1 MNRWLYQWL
10 SALLGTGVTV
20 MVLVTLFYILIP
32 SK

>member
-1 MNRWLYQWL
+1 MNRWLYQWF

-20 MVLVTLFYILIP
+20 MVLVTLFFILIP

>member
-20 MVLVTLFYILIP
+20 VVLVTLFYILIP